1 MNAAEKQLS
10 YDELYSEYLKLKQEL
25 ADLKRLIFGQKRERF
40 IPGQNDH
47 QLSFGLGLE
56 PSARPEETTEQITY
70 QRKKKTTKYTPHSR
84 QELPSHLERREII
97 IEPQEDTTGLTKIGE
112 EITEELDYEPGT
124 LFVNRYIR
132 PKYAKGK
139 SEGVIIGDLPSRPI
153 DKGILRPWPFISYF
167 YQQICRPSP
176 LIPSKA
182 AI

>member
-10 YDELYSEYLKLKQEL
+10 YDELLAENIQLKQEL
-25 ADLKRLIFGQKRERF
+25 ADIKRLIFGQKRERF
-40 IPGQNDH
+40 IPGNNSDH

-56 PSARPEETTEQITY
+56 PSARPEESIEQITY

-84 QELPSHLERREII
+84 QELPAHLPRREII
-97 IEPQEDTTGLTKIGE
+97 IEPEKSTEGLSKIGE

-139 SEGVIIGDLPSRPI
+139 SEGVIPV
-153 DKGILRPWPFISYF
+153 
-167 YQQICRPSP
+167 
-176 LIPSKA
+176 PSKA
-182 AI
+182 TI